1 MYRIGYTVVLSF
13 SGYLLSPQYVL
24 GSILAAEI

>member
-13 SGYLLSPQYVL
+13 SGYLLSPQYAL
-24 GSILAAEI
+24 GTILAAEI